1 MSVFAHLFLF
11 VLGGLTVSSI
21 FKFELRRFRFGNT
34 GFYIKLRKAICTEEV
49 FISKLKRSILKSV
62 IIRFALIGILPFS
75 LYAYCVFWN
84 IEPNFTLDNSGEFSG
99 LDFLSLWVSG
109 SLILMADRANKAVID
124 GTYGPGDWKVDLKN
138 SAEPLTRTLAKI
150 ERKIKLGFY
159 SSIIALGSVII
170 SAISLGSGS
179 GGDKFL
185 HYGFFTLCAA
195 IVCVIAFG
203 IWKKSR
209 IAVALM
215 LLFFLTFNYYFAPA
229 DSEWFQF
236 IYGIFIIV
244 LGVTMF
250 ASYEYHRITK
260 FISHPDTHW

>member
-21 FKFELRRFRFGNT
+21 YKFELRRFRFGNT
-34 GFYIKLRKAICTEEV
+34 GLYVKLRKAICAEDV
-49 FISKLKRSILKSV
+49 FISKLRASILKSFL
-62 IIRFALIGILPFS
+62 IRLGLIALLALG
-75 LYAYCVFWN
+75 LYAYFAYSSL
-84 IEPNFTLDNSGEFSG
+84 EADYMLGNSSG
-99 LDFLSLWVSG
+99 LTGLDYLGLWVSG
-109 SLILMADRANKAVID
+109 SMILMVNRAHTAVI
-124 GTYGPGDWKVDLKN
+124 YGYYGRGDWKVDLKN
-138 SAEPLTRTLAKI
+138 SAEPLTHKLAKI

-170 SAISLGSGS
+170 AAISLGGGS
-179 GGDKFL
+179 GDYAFL
-185 HYGFFTLCAA
+185 YYPFFTACAA

-215 LLFFLTFNYYFAPA
+215 LLFFLTFNYHFTPI
-229 DSEWFQF
+229 DIEWLSL
-236 IYGIFIIV
+236 IYGIYIIV
-244 LGVTMF
+244 LGVAMF

-260 FISHPDTHW
+260 FKPSSR